1 VSRPHGGSR
10 PALRVGLLLAVMFMG
25 STLLTPLYPLYR
37 REFGFS
43 EVTLT
48 LVYATYV
55 IGNLVA
61 LLFLGRVSD
70 QIGRR
75 RVSVPAMSL
84 GAIATLIFLFAPAT
98 PWLFVGRML
107 SGLAIGVAAAVAA
120 AWAVELERDRTA
132 ATTMTTTANMAGI
145 ALGPLLAGLI
155 ASYAPAPLRTSFV
168 VYLVLLVLIA
178 WQVVKL
184 PETVHQ
190 PLRWRDASYRPR
202 IGVPREIRG
211 QFVAPSVAGFATFAL
226 VGYYA
231 SLVPGLLAEEL
242 GIASPAISGAIVA
255 ALFASAAAVIVATRA
270 LTSRRAL
277 LGGLILLVP
286 SAGLLL
292 LAQTRASIIALWG
305 ATLVTAIALALG
317 YRGTLEVV
325 NAIAPDDQRAEVLAS
340 YMIACFLGN
349 ALPVIGVALLSK
361 LAGATVAYVT
371 FAALIAALASIGLA
385 TDNLQH
391 VSRAIRRLAV
401 RSRRVRSDQPQA

>member
-1 VSRPHGGSR
+1 VSRSRGGSR

-48 LVYATYV
+48 LVHAVYV
-55 IGNLVA
+55 IGNLAA

-75 RVSVPAMSL
+75 RVAVPAMAL
-84 GAIATLIFLFAPAT
+84 GAIATLIFLFATAT

-107 SGLAIGVAAAVAA
+107 SGLAISVAAAVAA

-132 ATTMTTTANMAGI
+132 ASTMTTTANMAGI
-145 ALGPLLAGLI
+145 ALGPLVAGLV

-168 VYLVLLVLIA
+168 VYLVLLALIA

-202 IGVPREIRG
+202 IGVPREVRG
-211 QFVAPSVAGFATFAL
+211 QFVAPAVAGFATFAL

-231 SLVPGLLAEEL
+231 SLVPGLLADEL
-242 GIASPAISGAIVA
+242 GITSPLISGGIVA
-255 ALFASAAAVIVATRA
+255 ALFAGAAGVIVATWA

-292 LAQTRASIIALWG
+292 LAQTSASIVALWS
-305 ATLVTAIALALG
+305 ATLLTAIALALG

-325 NAIAPDDQRAEVLAS
+325 NAIAPDNQRAEVLAS

-371 FAALIAALASIGLA
+371 FAALIVVLASIGLA
-385 TDNLQH
+385 TDNFQH
-391 VSRAIRRLAV
+391 ASRSLRRPAV